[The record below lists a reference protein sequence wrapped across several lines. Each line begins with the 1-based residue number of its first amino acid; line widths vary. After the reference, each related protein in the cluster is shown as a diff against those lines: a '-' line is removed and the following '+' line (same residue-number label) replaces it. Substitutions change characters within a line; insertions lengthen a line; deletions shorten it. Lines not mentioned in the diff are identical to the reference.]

1 MTQYCGIIITDT
13 ELYVSV
19 SKRIQ
24 NQIKVIDRYIHKR
37 TESLTVDLSTIHSK
51 NTNYPTIYSIAYTGE
66 PRLILNKTNNNN
78 PIQTAWML
86 KEELLAE
93 PNNTFN
99 YQFILPTIHNQQ
111 WVYMVGISQSD
122 LLALKQATDLNNMEV
137 EVISYW
143 PIPLI
148 DLHKSH
154 TKPILILIEEH
165 DIIKGYLCEGS
176 IIISTITWN
185 QQNETPKEMILRLLK
200 ESPINIDDS
209 LNIQAYLSNK
219 TYALWK
225 QLIEQYGAVNTS
237 TILDVV
243 NHFTYRWNHNV
254 YMDASVGLSYYLART
269 GIQSEEVI

>member
-19 SKRIQ
+19 S
-24 NQIKVIDRYIHKR
+24 NIHKR
-37 TESLTVDLSTIHSK
+37 TESLTIDLSTIHSK
-51 NTNYPTIYSIAYTGE
+51 NTNCPTIYSIAYTGE
-66 PRLILNKTNNNN
+66 PQLILNKINNNT
-78 PIQTAWML
+78 PIQTAWVL
-86 KEELLAE
+86 KEKLSAE
-93 PNNTFN
+93 QNNTFN
-99 YQFILPTIHNQQ
+99 YQFILPTINNQQ
-111 WVYMVGISQSD
+111 WLYMVGISQTN
-122 LLALKQATDLNNMEV
+122 LLVLKHANDVNNMDV

-165 DIIKGYLCEGS
+165 DIIKGYLCEGA

-185 QQNETPKEMILRLLK
+185 QQNETPKEMILRLLQ
-200 ESPINIDDS
+200 ESPIKIDDN

-225 QLIEQYGAVNTS
+225 QVIEQYGAVNTS
-237 TILDVV
+237 TISDVV

-254 YMDASVGLSYYLART
+254 YMDASVGLSYYLARS
-269 GIQSEEVI
+269 GIQSEEII

>member
-24 NQIKVIDRYIHKR
+24 NKIKVIDRYIHKR

-66 PRLILNKTNNNN
+66 PRLILNKINNNI

-99 YQFILPTIHNQQ
+99 YQFILPTINNQQ

-165 DIIKGYLCEGS
+165 DIIKGY
-176 IIISTITWN
+176 
-185 QQNETPKEMILRLLK
+185 QQNEIPKEMISRLLQ
-200 ESPINIDDS
+200 ESPIKIDDS

-219 TYALWK
+219 TYALWN

-237 TILDVV
+237 TISDVV

-269 GIQSEEVI
+269 GIQLEENI

>member
-24 NQIKVIDRYIHKR
+24 NKIKVIDRYIHKR
-37 TESLTVDLSTIHSK
+37 TESLTIDLSTIHSK
-51 NTNYPTIYSIAYTGE
+51 NTNCPTIYSIAYTGE
-66 PRLILNKTNNNN
+66 PQLILNKINNNT
-78 PIQTAWML
+78 PIQTAWVL
-86 KEELLAE
+86 KEKLSAE
-93 PNNTFN
+93 QNNTFN
-99 YQFILPTIHNQQ
+99 YQFILPTINNQQ
-111 WVYMVGISQSD
+111 WVYMVGISQTD
-122 LLALKQATDLNNMEV
+122 LLALKHANKVNNMEV

-185 QQNETPKEMILRLLK
+185 QQNETPKEMILRLLQ

-219 TYALWK
+219 IYALWK

-254 YMDASVGLSYYLART
+254 YMDASVGLSYYLARA

>member
-24 NQIKVIDRYIHKR
+24 NKIKVIDRYIHKR

-51 NTNYPTIYSIAYTGE
+51 NTNHPTIYSIAYTGE
-66 PRLILNKTNNNN
+66 PQLILNKINNNT
-78 PIQTAWML
+78 PIQTAWGL
-86 KEELLAE
+86 KEKLSAE
-93 PNNTFN
+93 QNNTFN
-99 YQFILPTIHNQQ
+99 YQFILPTINNQQ

-148 DLHKSH
+148 DLYKSH

-165 DIIKGYLCEGS
+165 DIIKGYLCEGA

-185 QQNETPKEMILRLLK
+185 QQNETPKEMILRLLQ
-200 ESPINIDDS
+200 ESPIKIDDS
-209 LNIQAYLSNK
+209 LNIQAYLSNR
-219 TYALWK
+219 TYALWE
-225 QLIEQYGAVNTS
+225 QVIEQYGAVNTS
-237 TILDVV
+237 TISDVV
-243 NHFTYRWNHNV
+243 NHFTYCWNHNV

-269 GIQSEEVI
+269 GIQLEENI

>member
-1 MTQYCGIIITDT
+1 MTKYCGIIITDT

-24 NQIKVIDRYIHKR
+24 NKIKVIDRYIHKR

-66 PRLILNKTNNNN
+66 PQLILNKINNNT
-78 PIQTAWML
+78 PIQTAWGL
-86 KEELLAE
+86 KEKLSAE
-93 PNNTFN
+93 QNNTFN
-99 YQFILPTIHNQQ
+99 YQFILPTINNQQ
-111 WVYMVGISQSD
+111 WVYMVGISQTN
-122 LLALKQATDLNNMEV
+122 LLALKHANDVNNMDV

-165 DIIKGYLCEGS
+165 DIIKGYLCEGA

-185 QQNETPKEMILRLLK
+185 QQNETPKEMILRLLQ
-200 ESPINIDDS
+200 ESPIKIDDN
-209 LNIQAYLSNK
+209 LNIQAYLSNR

-225 QLIEQYGAVNTS
+225 QVIEQYGAVNTS
-237 TILDVV
+237 TISDVV

-254 YMDASVGLSYYLART
+254 YMDASAGLSYYLART
-269 GIQSEEVI
+269 GIQSEEII

>member
-24 NQIKVIDRYIHKR
+24 NKIKVIDRYIHKR

-66 PRLILNKTNNNN
+66 PRLILNKINNNI

-99 YQFILPTIHNQQ
+99 YQFILPTINNQQ

-165 DIIKGYLCEGS
+165 DIIKGYLCEGA

-185 QQNETPKEMILRLLK
+185 QQNETPKEMISRLLQ
-200 ESPINIDDS
+200 ESPIKIDDS

-219 TYALWK
+219 TYALWN

-237 TILDVV
+237 TISDVV

-254 YMDASVGLSYYLART
+254 YMDASVGLSYYL
-269 GIQSEEVI
+269 S